1 MALFFTFATVFP
13 TNLEVNYAPKNLQNY
28 IQNVLKLG
36 FETVNPKN
44 KTNAIAGCMYGYSH
58 MDLRGL
64 MSITWIIC

>member
-1 MALFFTFATVFP
+1 M
-13 TNLEVNYAPKNLQNY
+13 NYAPTNLQNY

-36 FETVNPKN
+36 FEIVNPKN
-44 KTNAIAGCMYGYSH
+44 KTNAIAGSTYGYSH

>member
-1 MALFFTFATVFP
+1 M
-13 TNLEVNYAPKNLQNY
+13 NYAPTNLQNY

-36 FETVNPKN
+36 FEIVNPKN
-44 KTNAIAGCMYGYSH
+44 KTNAIAGCTYGYSH